1 MKSVFTI
8 LWCVKLQ
15 YDPTCVYY
23 TSFILDALL
32 CLYLAP
38 YGFGFA
44 NYNYWPSYIY
54 LAASIASFLMAI
66 FAIVQII
73 TKNSSAPSRHGNYVK
88 CRLYFIIGLAIA
100 AAILF
105 VLYMTYTDR
114 YYKPNIRWA
123 LQIAAPFLFNAAFL
137 HSYHENF
144 V

>member
-8 LWCVKLQ
+8 LWCIKLQ
-15 YDPTCVYY
+15 YDPNCVYY

-38 YGFGFA
+38 LGFGLA
-44 NYNYWPSYIY
+44 NYNFWPYYIY
-54 LAASIASFLMAI
+54 LAVSIASFLMAI

-73 TKNSSAPSRHGNYVK
+73 TKNSSAGSRHANYVQ

-105 VLYMTYTDR
+105 VLFMVYTDR
-114 YYKPNIRWA
+114 YYKPNIRFA
-123 LQIAAPFLFNAAFL
+123 IQVAMPFLL
-137 HSYHENF
+137 
-144 V
+144 